1 MKIEV
6 LYAKA
11 CNLYGDQGNVQ
22 ILKKTLI
29 DATFFETDLNET
41 PKFVSTKVDLVIMG
55 AMSEAMQI
63 KVIERL
69 LPYKNR
75 LIEMIDAGVHFI
87 ITGNAL
93 DIFGETIIK
102 EDKTEVKGL
111 GLFPFSTKEDLMH
124 RHNSLVL
131 GRYNNMEIVGFKTQF
146 AQMYPRTTMPYFLSM
161 ERGTGYHV
169 GAKFEGIQRNRF
181 YGTNCVGPLLV
192 LNPFFTLAILK
203 ELGIKHP
210 QLPYETALIA
220 AYHKRISEFRDPK
233 IINHP

>member
-6 LYAKA
+6 LYGNAA
-11 CNLYGDQGNVQ
+11 NLYGDQGN
-22 ILKKTLI
+22 ILLLKKALA
-29 DATFFETDLNET
+29 DATFIETDLNET
-41 PKFVSTKVDLVIMG
+41 PRFVSTKVDLIIMG
-55 AMSEAMQI
+55 SMSERMQM

-69 LPYKNR
+69 LPFRDRIIN
-75 LIEMIDAGVHFI
+75 LIDEGVHFV

-93 DIFGETIIK
+93 DIFGEAIEK
-102 EDKTEVKGL
+102 EDGSFVTGL
-111 GLFPFSTKEDLMH
+111 NIFSFKTKEDLMH

-131 GRYNNMEIVGFKTQF
+131 GLYKNMEIVGFKTQF
-146 AQMYPRTTMPYFLSM
+146 AQIYPSTKLPHFLDI

-169 GAKFEGIQRNRF
+169 GAKFEGIHRNRF
-181 YGTNCVGPLLV
+181 YGTNCVGPFLV
-192 LNPFFTLAILK
+192 LNPFFTLNLFK
-203 ELGIKHP
+203 ELGINYP